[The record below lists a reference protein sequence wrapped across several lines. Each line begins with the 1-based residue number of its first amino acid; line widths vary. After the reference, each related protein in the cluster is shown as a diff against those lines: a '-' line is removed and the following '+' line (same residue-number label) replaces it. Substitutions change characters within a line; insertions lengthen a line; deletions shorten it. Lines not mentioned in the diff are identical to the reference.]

1 MSRQQRD
8 KGEGKVDT
16 RFVDFE
22 RNTYH
27 LFSLQSRSG
36 QEGVQFRDSCVRR
49 EIRSAGFR
57 QRKLAFMSSIDY

>member
-36 QEGVQFRDSCVRR
+36 QEGVKFRDSLCEKRN
-49 EIRSAGFR
+49 
-57 QRKLAFMSSIDY
+57 